1 MSNIERVL
9 ASVVKISNVEKHSN
23 ADTLDVCTV
32 DGWKVIT
39 KIGEFRIGDFAVYIT
54 VDAFVPNN
62 IAPFL
67 TKNKAPRE
75 YLGIKGEV
83 LKTTKLRGL
92 VSQGLLLS
100 IDYIIE
106 NCIDCKQFPFV
117 LGADVSEVLGIVKYD
132 PPLPAQLS
140 GIARGNFPV
149 FIPKTDLHRCQSL
162 VTEINDWNGVI
173 GTLQEKL
180 DGSSCTIYIN
190 GDDFGVCSRNLNLQ
204 ETEDNSFWNTANKKD
219 IINKLK
225 SYQKDSNKNI
235 ALQLELCGP
244 GIQKNIYKLPNFD
257 LFLFDIYDIDNRCY
271 WNHYNVKLFA
281 DHYGIS
287 HVPVLE
293 TGFVLNHTTEQLLSL
308 ATGTSKLYNVIREG
322 IVFKSSDNMDIR
334 FKAISNEYLLK
345 YGG

>member
-39 KIGEFRIGDFAVYIT
+39 KLGDFRAGDFAVYIT

-117 LGADVSEVLGIVKYD
+117 LGSDVSEVLGIVKYD

-225 SYQKDSNKNI
+225 IYQKYSNNNI

-257 LFLFDIYDIDNRCY
+257 LFLFDIYDIDKRCY
-271 WNHYNVKLFA
+271 WNHYIVKRFA
-281 DHYGIS
+281 DKYDIS

-293 TGFVLNHTTEQLLSL
+293 TQFVLNHTTEQLLSL
-308 ATGTSKLYNVIREG
+308 ATGTSKLHNVIREG

>member
-39 KIGEFRIGDFAVYIT
+39 KLGEFRAGDFAVYIT

-67 TKNKAPRE
+67 TKNREPRE

-83 LKTTKLRGL
+83 LKTTKLRGI

-117 LGADVSEVLGIVKYD
+117 LGSDVSEVLGIVKYD

-149 FIPKTDLHRCQSL
+149 FIPKTDLYRCQSL
-162 VTEINDWNGVI
+162 VSEINGWNNI
-173 GTLQEKL
+173 NGTLQEKL

-190 GDDFGVCSRNLNLQ
+190 EDTFGVCSRNLDLQ
-204 ETEDNSFWNTANKKD
+204 ETEGNSFWDTANKKN

-225 SYQKDSNKNI
+225 QYQKDTNKNI

-271 WNHYNVKLFA
+271 WNHHEVKYFA
-281 DHYGIS
+281 DTYGIS

-293 TGFVLNHTTEQLLSL
+293 TEFVLNHTTEQLLSL
-308 ATGTSKLYNVIREG
+308 ATGTSKLYNVLREG
-322 IVFKSSDNMDIR
+322 IVFKSVDNMNIR
-334 FKAISNEYLLK
+334 FKAISNEFLLK
-345 YGG
+345 HGG

>member
-39 KIGEFRIGDFAVYIT
+39 KIGEFRAGDFAVYIT

-257 LFLFDIYDIDNRCY
+257 LFLFDIYDIDKRCY
-271 WNHYNVKLFA
+271 WNHYEVKQFA
-281 DHYGIS
+281 DKYGIS

-293 TGFVLNHTTEQLLSL
+293 IAVVLNHTTEQLLSL
-308 ATGTSKLYNVIREG
+308 ATGTSKLYNVLREG

>member
-39 KIGEFRIGDFAVYIT
+39 KLGEFRAGDFAVYIT

-67 TKNKAPRE
+67 TKNKEPRE

-117 LGADVSEVLGIVKYD
+117 LGSDVSEVLGIVKYD

-225 SYQKDSNKNI
+225 SYQKDYNKNI

-271 WNHYNVKLFA
+271 WNHYNVKRFA

-308 ATGTSKLYNVIREG
+308 ATGTSKLYNVLREG
-322 IVFKSSDNMDIR
+322 IVFKSSVNMDIR
-334 FKAISNEYLLK
+334 FKAISNDYLLK